1 MFFFKQGTWR
11 EKLVVLCQKYI
22 LLKVSKL
29 AKPTIVHC
37 KLAIITTCSIV
48 YNKVGR

>member
-1 MFFFKQGTWR
+1 MYT
-11 EKLVVLCQKYI
+11 I

-37 KLAIITTCSIV
+37 KLTIITTCSIV